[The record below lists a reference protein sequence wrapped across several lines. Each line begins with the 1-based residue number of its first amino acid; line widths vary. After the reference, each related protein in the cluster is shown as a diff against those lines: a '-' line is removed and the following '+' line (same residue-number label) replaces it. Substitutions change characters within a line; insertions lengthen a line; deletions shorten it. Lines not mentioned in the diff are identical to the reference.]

1 MVEFVISRVVLV
13 RIMTRIVRHNEC
25 FCIIKTLKGQETG
38 LTGCINA
45 YEKMHPVNSCIIS
58 SIEHEYHIIS
68 TQKTYFS
75 LGLYESFGSYQPVE
89 ALTVHVYTPP
99 LFVNLSRSTLDPQKP
114 VKHYFPIIEGM
125 HTAGRSKLCTSRPLN
140 STIVQLFQF

>member
-25 FCIIKTLKGQETG
+25 FCIIKTLKGQKTG

-68 TQKTYFS
+68 TQKTHFS

-89 ALTVHVYTPP
+89 ALTVHLLTPFSDLNMYCVQQTDQNP
-99 LFVNLSRSTLDPQKP
+99 TTPYS
-114 VKHYFPIIEGM
+114 PIVCGTVGWIM
-125 HTAGRSKLCTSRPLN
+125 R
-140 STIVQLFQF
+140 